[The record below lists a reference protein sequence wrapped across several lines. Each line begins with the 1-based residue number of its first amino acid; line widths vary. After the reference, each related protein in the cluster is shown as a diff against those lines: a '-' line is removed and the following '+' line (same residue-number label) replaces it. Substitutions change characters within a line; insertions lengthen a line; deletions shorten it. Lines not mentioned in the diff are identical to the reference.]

1 MIPGSLIKFIPLF
14 CGHLLVFLLFFP
26 GCDFFN
32 PAMNQVVVVV
42 GSRQVGVEDLK
53 ADMEFISAGLDIS
66 DQQKDKIRGKLL
78 DQLIDHYL
86 ILEYGKEKGIS
97 VSDGEL
103 QTALQDLKKEYEE
116 NDFRNALFR
125 AYIGLEKW
133 KKRLEEQ
140 ICVKKILKKVAE
152 GVTPPLEEEARAYY
166 HEHRDRFKTPQMV
179 KFRQIVTKT
188 RKEAEGL
195 LKRLHKG
202 ADMGELAKRFSIAP
216 EAVHGGV
223 VDWVVRDY
231 LDESMEKALFSLKQ
245 GKISPVTKTPYGY
258 HIFQVLSLG
267 PEGAKEYSQVKNEI
281 ESELFRQRR
290 KAFYG
295 KWLGELRRHYHI
307 KINHDLFKAIL

>member
-1 MIPGSLIKFIPLF
+1 M
-14 CGHLLVFLLFFP
+14 
-26 GCDFFN
+26 
-32 PAMNQVVVVV
+32 
-42 GSRQVGVEDLK
+42 DL
-53 ADMEFISAGLDIS
+53 E
-66 DQQKDKIRGKLL
+66 
-78 DQLIDHYL
+78 
-86 ILEYGKEKGIS
+86 
-97 VSDGEL
+97 
-103 QTALQDLKKEYEE
+103 
-116 NDFRNALFR
+116 
-125 AYIGLEKW
+125 
-133 KKRLEEQ
+133 
-140 ICVKKILKKVAE
+140 KILKKVAE

-195 LKRLHKG
+195 LKSLHKG

-231 LDESMEKALFSLKQ
+231 LEESMEKALFSLKQ

-281 ESELFRQRR
+281 ESELLGQRR

-295 KWLGELRRHYHI
+295 KWLGELRRHYNV
-307 KINHDLFKAIL
+307 KINHDLLNAIL